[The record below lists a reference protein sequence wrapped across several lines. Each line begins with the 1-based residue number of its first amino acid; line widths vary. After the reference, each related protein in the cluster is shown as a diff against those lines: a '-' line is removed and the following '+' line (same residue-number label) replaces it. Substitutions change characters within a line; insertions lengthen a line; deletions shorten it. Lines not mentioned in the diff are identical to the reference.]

1 MPLMCQLPEPS
12 AAVVPTTLAPLY
24 SVTVLSAS
32 AVPTMLIETA
42 LSCAGAVVLMTG
54 AAMAS
59 KVSSD
64 TTKFP
69 LGYCPPGPPPGSD
82 GFLIAS
88 RNMPVIGDAESTN
101 AVMVYVSVPSELL
114 LVLANNS
121 PGDSRE
127 NVVPLS
133 EETLRIE
140 TGVCGLDNV
149 GDAAVV

>member
-1 MPLMCQLPEPS
+1 
-12 AAVVPTTLAPLY
+12 
-24 SVTVLSAS
+24 
-32 AVPTMLIETA
+32 
-42 LSCAGAVVLMTG
+42 
-54 AAMAS
+54 
-59 KVSSD
+59 
-64 TTKFP
+64 
-69 LGYCPPGPPPGSD
+69 
-82 GFLIAS
+82 
-88 RNMPVIGDAESTN
+88 MPVIGDAESTN